1 MPVIKY
7 TTYIEAP
14 ISRCFD
20 LARDVDVHTKT
31 TSTTKE
37 KAVAGVTKGLLQ
49 IGDSVTWEATH
60 LGVRQRL
67 TAKITKMNQPYTFTD
82 ELVKGAFHS
91 FTHTHTFKERGTGT
105 VMEDIFDYKSPL
117 GIIGQLADVLFLKR
131 YMKVFIVSRAKELK
145 KIAERVE

>member
-20 LARDVDVHTKT
+20 LARDVDVHTIT

-37 KAVAGVTKGLLQ
+37 KAVAGVIKGLLNK
-49 IGDSVTWEATH
+49 GDSVTWEATH
-60 LGVRQRL
+60 FGVRQRL
-67 TAKITKMNQPYTFTD
+67 TARITEMNAPYAFTD

-91 FTHTHTFKERGTGT
+91 FTHTHTFKVQGTGT

-117 GIIGQLADVLFLKR
+117 GILGQLADRLFLER
-131 YMKVFIVSRAKELK
+131 YMRSFIVYRANELK
-145 KIAERVE
+145 KIAEGIE

>member
-20 LARDVDVHTKT
+20 LARDVDVHTIT

-37 KAVAGVTKGLLQ
+37 KAVAGVTKGLLNK
-49 IGDSVTWEATH
+49 GDSVTWEATH
-60 LGVRQRL
+60 FGVRQRL
-67 TAKITKMNQPYTFTD
+67 TARITEMNAPYTFTD
-82 ELVKGAFHS
+82 KLVRGAFRS
-91 FTHTHTFKERGTGT
+91 FTHTHTFIEHGTGT

-117 GIIGQLADVLFLKR
+117 GILGKLADVLFLER
-131 YMKVFIVSRAKELK
+131 YMKTFIFSRANELK
-145 KIAERVE
+145 KIAERIE